1 MTFCLWG
8 RGVELTID
16 AVTLSPNTAKELR
29 KAFLS
34 LTDRQ
39 DLILLPP
46 EEDAAN
52 SWWQAS
58 TPYRSA

>member
-29 KAFLS
+29 KAFLL

-46 EEDAAN
+46 EEDAV
-52 SWWQAS
+52 Q
-58 TPYRSA
+58 